1 MKVTY
6 NGEYPLEQVNE
17 GGDPF
22 IVHHGYTFVRGKS
35 VDVKEEALQAKFA
48 QNRFFETV
56 KSDKDDVNAAK
67 DEAEEAEVQ
76 TLRDYLKAENVPA
89 HHRLGLTALRDLKA
103 KHEDAKAKA
112 QG

>member
-6 NGEYPLEQVNE
+6 HGEYPEGQVNE
-17 GGDPF
+17 DGDQY
-22 IVHHGYTFVRGKS
+22 IVQHDHTFVRGKS
-35 VDVKEEALQAKFA
+35 VDVKDEALQAKFA
-48 QNRFFETV
+48 QNRFFETA
-56 KSDKDDVNAAK
+56 KSDKDDVDAAK

-76 TLRDYLKAENVPA
+76 TLRDYLKTENVPA